1 MAGGTPAYAPP
12 ELMGNMT
19 STGTD
24 QYSLAV
30 QYHKLRT
37 GCLPFPEDLSL
48 ADIYRIHAEDRL
60 DFTHEVL
67 TPRERDVLRRATRSR
82 PADRFGNC
90 RKFVDELKSA
100 VLRAPS
106 GTVSTGSLSRE
117 ALFPQP
123 ATPKPAPIDPAAA
136 RPTAVPTETKADRP
150 YTITPRAVVTPRGT
164 LLEDLREGG
173 KPVPGYVLAHL
184 VSTDPTGQ
192 TWQATDK
199 SDRLRVLRVILQP
212 SVRDHSAVTG
222 LEAVQRVEH
231 DHVARL
237 YEFCFVTNQCEP
249 IPPEAIGRSGPPPAA
264 LFLATEDCVRT
275 LADRLSECQKQ
286 EGRLGIPE
294 DELVRYVREVGLGL
308 EMLAAAHPPVLHLR
322 LRPDVV
328 GLTRHGSIKLLDAGA
343 APFIPAAELRS
354 AAAFAPPEVL
364 DGVPSSRSD
373 PYALGLVYYKLRTG
387 RMPFVETLDLTR
399 QKELKKRAGFEW
411 SLVTPA
417 ERDVLAKA

>member
-60 DFTHEVL
+60 DFTHDAL

-82 PADRFGNC
+82 PPDRFGNC
-90 RKFVDELKSA
+90 RKFVDELKAA
-100 VLRAPS
+100 VLRSPS
-106 GTVSTGSLSRE
+106 GTVSTGSLSRD
-117 ALFPQP
+117 ALVPP
-123 ATPKPAPIDPAAA
+123 PTTAKPAPVDPAAV
-136 RPTAVPTETKADRP
+136 RPTAVPPPETTAEARP
-150 YTITPRAVVTPRGT
+150 PRRTPRAVVTPRGT
-164 LLEDLREGG
+164 LLEELREGG
-173 KPVPGYVLAHL
+173 RPAPGYTLAHL
-184 VSTDPTGQ
+184 VATDPTGQ

-212 SVRDHSAVTG
+212 SARDHAAVTG

-237 YEFCFVTNQCEP
+237 YEFWFVTDRCEP
-249 IPPEAIGRSGPPPAA
+249 IPPDQVGRGGPPAA
-264 LFLATEDCVRT
+264 ALLLATEDCVHT
-275 LADRLSECQKQ
+275 LADRLAECQKQ
-286 EGRLGIPE
+286 EGRLGVPE

-308 EMLAAAHPPVLHLR
+308 EMLAAAHPTVWHLR
-322 LRPDVV
+322 LRPDVI
-328 GLTRHGSIKLLDAGA
+328 GLTRHGSTKLLDAGA
-343 APFIPAAELRS
+343 A
-354 AAAFAPPEVL
+354 
-364 DGVPSSRSD
+364 
-373 PYALGLVYYKLRTG
+373 
-387 RMPFVETLDLTR
+387 
-399 QKELKKRAGFEW
+399 
-411 SLVTPA
+411 
-417 ERDVLAKA
+417 